1 MADVL
6 RILAKVSNG
15 QAQSAA
21 EDLEEIANKQEDNLK
36 KKEKF
41 RDTERLYDNI
51 TADGIV
57 TFDELVMLHEMR
69 SWSGTTDA
77 SFWNEQGRVRGF
89 ESAYDG
95 QWVYDEERIPS
106 TLHGDNSRWY
116 MDMNAEGQG
125 GSEVKELMSNLQ
137 DEITAAKE
145 EVDDDQSQVQFEIQV
160 STSDLQNAENV
171 RSQAE
176 KRLEQQRKDLTR
188 NWGG

>member
-1 MADVL
+1 MADSL
-6 RILAKVSNG
+6 RILAQVSHN
-15 QAQSAA
+15 QAESAA
-21 EDLEEIANKQEDNLK
+21 DDLEAIADKQEDNLEK
-36 KKEKF
+36 KNKF
-41 RDTERLYDNI
+41 RDAEKVYDNI

-69 SWSGTTDA
+69 TFAGTTDE
-77 SFWNEQGRVRGF
+77 SFWNEQGTVRGF

-95 QWVYDEERIPS
+95 QWVYDESKVPS
-106 TLHGDNSRWY
+106 TKHGNNSHWY

-125 GSEVKELMSNLQ
+125 GSEVKELMGNLK

-145 EVDDDQSQVQFEIQV
+145 KVDDDQSQVQFLIQV
-160 STSDLQNAENV
+160 GTSDLQNAENV

-176 KRLEQQRKDLTR
+176 KRLETQRKDLTR